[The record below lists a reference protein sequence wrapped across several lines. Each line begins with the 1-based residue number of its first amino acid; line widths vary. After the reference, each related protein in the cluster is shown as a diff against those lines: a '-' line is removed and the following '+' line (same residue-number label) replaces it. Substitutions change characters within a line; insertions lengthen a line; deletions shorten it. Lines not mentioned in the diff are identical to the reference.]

1 MKKDEH
7 KVIELIR
14 QRLEQGNS
22 DYGDLHID
30 SDERDFLNETL
41 EELLDGII
49 YLAIKILQKRK
60 NDTP

>member
-1 MKKDEH
+1 MEKDEH

-22 DYGDLHID
+22 DYGDLNID

-49 YLAIKILQKRK
+49 YLTIKILQKRK
-60 NDTP
+60 NDTT